1 MAGISHFNSKYIFPH
16 STPVNFVLF
25 CFGGRAKVDID
36 APSSLHLFLFF
47 FSVFLLLVI
56 FGRLSSFFVMNP
68 CLANFPG
75 KHQFG
80 KQTGKIF
87 FCIQGLH
94 EVKI

>member
-16 STPVNFVLF
+16 SNPVNFVLF
-25 CFGGRAKVDID
+25 LGGD
-36 APSSLHLFLFF
+36 ALKSISMLISSPLSFLFLCFPF
-47 FSVFLLLVI
+47 IGYFWP
-56 FGRLSSFFVMNP
+56 LSSFFAMNP

-80 KQTGKIF
+80 KKTGKIF